1 MKLSNLQKWND
12 MVDGCI
18 DFRPQDNV
26 FRIARDMFTQPELF
40 DLEMEFIFEKVWIYA
55 CHESEIPN
63 NHDFLTV
70 QIGRQPIIIS
80 RDGKGELHAMVNAC
94 EHRGATLTRVAKGN
108 QSTFTCPF
116 HAWCYKS
123 DGRLVKVKASG
134 EYCDDFDKSS
144 RGLKQGRISSYRG
157 FVFVSLDNQATDT
170 LEEFLG
176 DTKVFLDF
184 IVNQSPTGELEVL
197 QGKSAY
203 TFAGNWKLQNENGL
217 DGYHVS
223 TVHYNYVSTVQHR
236 QQVNAAK
243 GSELDTLDYS
253 KLGAGDSETDDG
265 WFSFK
270 NGHSLLFSDMP
281 NPTVRPG
288 YNTVMP
294 FMVEKYGEK
303 YAEWAMHRLRNLN
316 LYPSLFFMDQ
326 ISSQLRIIRPV
337 AWNKTEVISQCIGV
351 KGESAEARRNRIRQF
366 EDFFNVSGLGTP
378 DDLVEFREQQKGFQA
393 RLERWSDISRGCHAW
408 EYGATKN
415 SKDLG
420 ITPVITGCEFTH
432 EGLYVNQHGHWKQLM
447 LKGLN
452 QSALKMN
459 DITFEKEDIT
469 EGV

>member
-1 MKLSNLQKWND
+1 MASRSVTEWQD
-12 MVDGCI
+12 FVAGCI
-18 DFRPQDNV
+18 DFRPNDGV

-123 DGRLVKVKASG
+123 DGRLVKVKAPS
-134 EYCDDFDKSS
+134 EYCEDFDKSS
-144 RGLKQGRISSYRG
+144 RGLKQGRIASYRG
-157 FVFVSLDNQATDT
+157 FVFVSLDVQATDS
-170 LEEFLG
+170 LEDFLG
-176 DTKVFLDF
+176 DAKVFLDLM
-184 IVNQSPTGELEVL
+184 VEQSPTGELEVL

-243 GSELDTLDYS
+243 GSDLDTLDYS
-253 KLGAGDSETDDG
+253 KLGAGDNETDDG

-270 NGHSLLFSDMP
+270 NGHSVLFSDMP

-288 YNTVMP
+288 YETVMP
-294 FMVEKYGEK
+294 YLVEKYGPK
-303 YAEWAMHRLRNLN
+303 RAEWAMHRLRNLN

-326 ISSQLRIIRPV
+326 ISSQLRIVRPV

-351 KGESAEARRNRIRQF
+351 KESQLKLAVTAF
-366 EDFFNVSGLGTP
+366 VSL
-378 DDLVEFREQQKGFQA
+378 K
-393 RLERWSDISRGCHAW
+393 IS
-408 EYGATKN
+408 
-415 SKDLG
+415 
-420 ITPVITGCEFTH
+420 
-432 EGLYVNQHGHWKQLM
+432 LM
-447 LKGLN
+447 YP
-452 QSALKMN
+452 A
-459 DITFEKEDIT
+459 
-469 EGV
+469 